1 MIKKKI
7 IHTNYTVS
15 QQYVLYSTYTDPGV
29 QNGRE
34 QMSKL
39 KWRSLTPYVLYDTK
53 WYRLPGSLLVQYG
66 YPVP

>member
-1 MIKKKI
+1 MINKKI
-7 IHTNYTVS
+7 IHIRRELGSVNY
-15 QQYVLYSTYTDPGV
+15 PGV